1 MINFIIRRIFL
12 SILLAVV
19 LVAIVFFMLRTIV
32 PGDPIQLLA
41 GDHATPEMIENLRRN
56 QGLDKPVFVQFFLF
70 LKNALKGDLGISIF
84 TRLPVTDRI
93 IAAYPITIRLTFYS
107 FIYSMTLG
115 ILLGVFTSYFHDTW
129 LDNIM
134 RVVSVTFASVP
145 TFWLG
150 LMLILVFAVWLGV
163 LPVQGNM
170 KSLQGL
176 LLPAI
181 SLGTGSAASLARL
194 VRASM
199 LEVLNSEYIR
209 TARAKGVVEYLVV
222 AKHALRNAL
231 IPIITIAGFQIGG
244 LLGGAVITEAIFGL
258 AGMGTLVIH
267 GIVNRDYPVIQGTV
281 LFIAFTYLFV
291 NLFVDV
297 MYAYVDPRIRYD

>member
-1 MINFIIRRIFL
+1 MINYVIRRIFL

-107 FIYSMTLG
+107 FVFSMTLG

-181 SLGTGSAASLARL
+181 SLGAGSAASLARL